1 MKASF
6 KRMNLT
12 YEIRFEATL
21 FELPG
26 SSLDL
31 LKAIQAN
38 LSSIVMLSASNMN
51 LVSGASV
58 LDTRVHISMFNGAGQ
73 AEVSA
78 ENSTISFSN
87 LQTSNDLDLCKECI
101 LRIEKAL
108 TETLERLEI
117 QLTEIRSDVFLE
129 LDELD
134 QSASSYLGS
143 LSNLGGRFRSDAFQ
157 SATLHPAINLALDH
171 SEEKWSANV
180 NAFWDRV
187 SESSLTLFFRAWHLK
202 DGKFSDLK
210 SRFEHLD
217 QLADGFLNDIELEVT
232 NF

>member
-26 SSLDL
+26 RSLDL

-38 LSSIVMLSASNMN
+38 LSPMVMLSASNMN
-51 LVSGASV
+51 LVAGTSV

-73 AEVSA
+73 AEVTT

-87 LQTSNDLDLCKECI
+87 LQTSNDLELCKECI

-108 TETLERLEI
+108 TETFERLEI
-117 QLTEIRSDVFLE
+117 QLAEIKSDVFLE
-129 LDELD
+129 LDELNE
-134 QSASSYLGS
+134 SASSYLGS

-157 SATLHPAINLALDH
+157 RASLHPALNLALDH

-187 SESSLTLFFRAWHLK
+187 SESSLTLFFRAWYPK
-202 DGKFSDLK
+202 DSKFDDLK
-210 SRFEHLD
+210 SQFMHLD
-217 QLADGFLNDIELEVT
+217 ELSDGFLNDIELEVT